1 MDWTYEPSFSF
12 VADPTGKNRSVSLRT
27 AVVYSSS
34 LVLGGNCRIVS
45 AVVARSEPRYDHALR
60 GDASEFLGAVKAG
73 CRCTGIHQ

>member
-34 LVLGGNCRIVS
+34 LV
-45 AVVARSEPRYDHALR
+45 VARSEPRYDHALR